1 MAAYNSGPLRVHR
14 AMEKTGADNF
24 WTLAENEHCRRETIN
39 YVPNIL
45 ALTII
50 GKNPEK
56 YGFNV
61 AGAAPIETERVAV
74 DKPTDCE

>member
-1 MAAYNSGPLRVHR
+1 ML
-14 AMEKTGADNF
+14 ADKR
-24 WTLAENEHCRRETIN
+24 LLPRETIN

-56 YGFNV
+56 YGFLIE
-61 AGAAPIETERVAV
+61 PEDPMETERVAV
-74 DKPTDCE
+74 DKATRVIAEADQCAIGRPANFNAHVADDHA